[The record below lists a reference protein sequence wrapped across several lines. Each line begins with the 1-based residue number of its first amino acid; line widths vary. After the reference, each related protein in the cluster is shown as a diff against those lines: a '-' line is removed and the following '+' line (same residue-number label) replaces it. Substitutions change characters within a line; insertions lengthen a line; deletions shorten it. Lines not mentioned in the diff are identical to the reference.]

1 MGKNLTINNFTMFK
15 CLQFIDNKLRQL
27 NEADEMPDEEM
38 GGEEEA
44 APMDDMEG
52 GEEMGGDEPPMGEED
67 PSQIA
72 DVDNGTFVSDL
83 GNAEVAKTMLK
94 ALTMAKPNEPLPPQ
108 FQTVTTQ
115 NADQV
120 IQYVKTMLS
129 IESDEFEGNLNNI

>member
-1 MGKNLTINNFTMFK
+1 MFK
-15 CLQFIDNKLRQL
+15 CLQFIDEKLRQL

-44 APMDDMEG
+44 APMDDMG
-52 GEEMGGDEPPMGEED
+52 GEEPPMEGGDEMGGEDPAAD

-83 GNAEVAKTMLK
+83 GNAEVAKAMLK
-94 ALTMAKPNEPLPPQ
+94 ALAMAKPDEPLPPQ

-129 IESDEFEGNLNNI
+129 IESDEFGDNLNDI

>member
-1 MGKNLTINNFTMFK
+1 MFK
-15 CLQFIDNKLRQL
+15 CLQFIDEKLRQL

-52 GEEMGGDEPPMGEED
+52 GDEMGGEDPAVD

-83 GNAEVAKTMLK
+83 GNAEVAKAMLK
-94 ALTMAKPNEPLPPQ
+94 ALAMAKPDETLPP
-108 FQTVTTQ
+108 
-115 NADQV
+115 
-120 IQYVKTMLS
+120 
-129 IESDEFEGNLNNI
+129 

>member
-1 MGKNLTINNFTMFK
+1 MFK
-15 CLQFIDNKLRQL
+15 CLQFIDEKLRQL

-44 APMDDMEG
+44 APMDDM
-52 GEEMGGDEPPMGEED
+52 GGDEPPMEGDDEMGGEDPAAD

-72 DVDNGTFVSDL
+72 DVDNGTFISDL
-83 GNAEVAKTMLK
+83 GNAEVAKAMLK
-94 ALTMAKPNEPLPPQ
+94 ALTMAKPDEPLPPQ

-129 IESDEFEGNLNNI
+129 IESDEFGDNLNNI

>member
-1 MGKNLTINNFTMFK
+1 MFK
-15 CLQFIDNKLRQL
+15 CLQFIDEKLRQL

-44 APMDDMEG
+44 APMDDMG
-52 GEEMGGDEPPMGEED
+52 GEEHPMEDGDEMGGEDPTAD

-72 DVDNGTFVSDL
+72 DVDNGTFVSD
-83 GNAEVAKTMLK
+83 NQKAEMANDYLK
-94 ALTMAKPNEPLPPQ
+94 MFMMTNPDQQLPPD

-129 IESDEFEGNLNNI
+129 IESDEFGDNLNNI

>member
-1 MGKNLTINNFTMFK
+1 MFK
-15 CLQFIDNKLRQL
+15 CLQFIDEKLRQL

-38 GGEEEA
+38 GGGEED
-44 APMDDMEG
+44 APMDDMG
-52 GEEMGGDEPPMGEED
+52 GEEPPMEGGDEMGGEDPATD

-83 GNAEVAKTMLK
+83 GNAEVAKAMLK
-94 ALTMAKPNEPLPPQ
+94 ALTMAKPDEPLPPD

-129 IESDEFEGNLNNI
+129 IESDEFGDNLNNI